1 MVKPLRSAFM
11 AGVVLTEFH
20 HHGYRVLSIWLRM
33 CAADVAWY
41 KPSRYRATIRG
52 GWGLMSPE
60 AGGDAIESLRYDGL
74 RGVELGRQ
82 NFNGLLLFNGLDVPL
97 TFTF

>member
-60 AGGDAIESLRYDGL
+60 AGGDAIESLLYGQAPR
-74 RGVELGRQ
+74 RGAGTPEFQ
-82 NFNGLLLFNGLDVPL
+82 WFAAFQWS
-97 TFTF
+97 